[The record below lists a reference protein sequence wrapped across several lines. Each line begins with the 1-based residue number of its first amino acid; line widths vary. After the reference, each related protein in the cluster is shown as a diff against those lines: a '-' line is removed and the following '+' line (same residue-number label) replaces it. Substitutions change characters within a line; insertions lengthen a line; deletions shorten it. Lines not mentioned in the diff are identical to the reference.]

1 MTTAAEAAVARLEA
15 AGTSTADRGAVWAD
29 LLADTALHQ
38 HLASLSS
45 SDREAALAALQAA
58 CRRAGPVRPLRDA
71 VFAALQERIRDG
83 HGVAGRVLGLPLP
96 APYRIA
102 GGALLKAVTTRD
114 GRDVDVLV
122 ARRELAITQRV
133 SDPIGSQVHVTV
145 TWRTHDGRTEAAT
158 VPRQV
163 AADGRAI
170 VGALAGAGHEG
181 APVHAGNARAVV
193 EYLASQ
199 EEAAG
204 PDLPRAVLARQLGW
218 QWHPDGSPLGFLA
231 GHVLLLPEG
240 HEADLREPS
249 PHHPVILD
257 QSAGLMSIAS
267 RVARCGH
274 LDDYLAA
281 MEPVLRHPSVGLC
294 LCAALAPVLLG
305 PIRQAETA
313 GILDIAADQGTGKTS
328 ALRLGAAAVWGPSS
342 GAGPMV
348 ELSATEA
355 GLREHRMAVGG
366 LPLLLNE
373 TQHLREQPE
382 LLAALVFQVF
392 EGGDKLM
399 SGGTGKGARPQVRS
413 RSGAILTGNAAVI
426 DMIESVEG
434 SRTRVLTSQERP
446 WGEHSASTRAL
457 ILDADGATR
466 EHHGHLGPALVRQL
480 LDHPGWWAQLR
491 TRWSQ
496 AARRIAEHL
505 GPRSERAAD
514 VLALYELAGS
524 LAISALGV
532 RGLDLPAVM
541 QVAASAAMTSL
552 GDVDEGRRALR
563 MVVSWASSQSQRL
576 DGRTQLPPGQGW
588 IGRWDREPGASLILQ
603 QQPLCDFLRQRK
615 LTPERVLKSWA
626 GAGWLNREQG
636 RRTVRRAVG
645 GIMQPCYELT
655 PEALAVAG
663 ATQARPEPQP

>member
-1 MTTAAEAAVARLEA
+1 MTPAVEAAVARLDA
-15 AGTSTADRGAVWAD
+15 AGTSSADRGAVWAE
-29 LLADTALHQ
+29 LLADTSLHQ
-38 HLASLSS
+38 HLAQVVATE
-45 SDREAALAALQAA
+45 REAAIAALQAA
-58 CRRAGPVRPLRDA
+58 GRRAGPIRPLRDA
-71 VFAALQERIRDG
+71 VLAAMQERLSSG
-83 HGVAGRVLGLPLP
+83 QGVAGRILGLPLP
-96 APYRIA
+96 PPYRLA
-102 GGALLKAVTTRD
+102 GGALLKAVTTKD
-114 GRDVDVLV
+114 GRAMDVLI

-133 SDPIGSQVHVTV
+133 ADPIGGQVHVTL
-145 TWRTHDGRTEAAT
+145 TWRTQDGSTEAAT

-163 AADGRAI
+163 AADGRSI
-170 VGALAGAGHEG
+170 VGALAGAGREG
-181 APVHAGNARAVV
+181 APVHASNARAVV
-193 EYLASQ
+193 EFLAAQ
-199 EEAAG
+199 EEEAG
-204 PDLPRAVLARQLGW
+204 TDLPTAVLARQLGW
-218 QWHPDGSPLGFLA
+218 HWTPDGSPLGFLA
-231 GHVLLLPEG
+231 GHTLLMPEG
-240 HEADLREPS
+240 REVDVRDPS
-249 PHHPVILD
+249 AYPPALLD
-257 QSAGLMSIAS
+257 QSPGLLSIAS
-267 RVARCGH
+267 RVDRSGH
-274 LDDYLAA
+274 LDDYLTA
-281 MEPVLRHPSVGLC
+281 MEPALRHPGVGLC
-294 LCAALAPVLLG
+294 FCASIAPILLG

-328 ALRLGAAAVWGPSS
+328 ALRIGAASVWGPSS

-348 ELSATEA
+348 ELNATEA

-399 SGGTGKGARPQVRS
+399 SSGAGKGARPQSRS

-434 SRTRVLTSQERP
+434 SRTRVLTSQDPP

-466 EHHGHLGPALVRQL
+466 EHYGLIGPAIVRQL

-491 TRWSQ
+491 TRWTQ
-496 AARRIAEHL
+496 AARRIAEHM

-532 RGLDLPAVM
+532 RGLDMPSVM
-541 QVAASAAMTSL
+541 QAAASAAMTSL

-563 MVVSWASSQSQRL
+563 MVVSWASSQAQRL
-576 DGRTQLPPGQGW
+576 DGRTTTPAGQGW

-603 QQPLCDFLRQRK
+603 QQPLCDFLRHRK

-626 GAGWLNREQG
+626 GSGWLNREQG
-636 RRTVRRAVG
+636 RRTVRRSVG

-663 ATQARPEPQP
+663 ATQIRTDAPT